1 MGQGRVTLP
10 QRTVWA
16 LRKDGTMPTRPAA
29 KKRKGDV
36 KEDIANNQF
45 GEDFAM
51 ENVTALMNAEVQAI
65 LAMSVDTQQVDEQS
79 EMMQVWVGI
88 TCVYCM
94 LLCVACLETQPD
106 VSACM
111 LARLSGVGRVG

>member
-1 MGQGRVTLP
+1 
-10 QRTVWA
+10 
-16 LRKDGTMPTRPAA
+16 MPTRPAA

-51 ENVTALMNAEVQAI
+51 ENVAALMNAEVQAI

-79 EMMQVWVGI
+79 EMMQV
-88 TCVYCM
+88 
-94 LLCVACLETQPD
+94 
-106 VSACM
+106 
-111 LARLSGVGRVG
+111 